1 VIAMTN
7 EASSAAKV
15 LPSGEQFEI
24 SVGGQRATVVEV
36 GGGLREYEVDGRP
49 VLEPYAAHRMRDGAH
64 GAVLVPWPNRLE
76 DGRYSFEGTTYQVPL
91 TEPEKR
97 NAIHGFLLWQPWE
110 ATERDADRIVMTT
123 RLYPREG
130 YPFTLGIRVSYE
142 LGPNG
147 LTAATIAENLGD
159 RACPFGHGQHPYLS
173 PGSGLID
180 ACTLQLSGSTRIV
193 TDSERQLPTRRVP
206 VDGTSFDF
214 LEPRELGQTQID
226 YAFTDLARDG
236 DGRAWTRLWG
246 PDGGCA
252 ALWVDDSYAFVE
264 TYTGDTLAPDRAR
277 RGLGTEPMTC
287 PPNGFASGDHVIR
300 LEPGESVAA
309 AWGACLS

>member
-1 VIAMTN
+1 MTA
-7 EASSAAKV
+7 ETSSRARV

-24 SVGGQRATVVEV
+24 KAGAQRATIVEV
-36 GGGLREYEVDGRP
+36 GGGLREYVVDGRP
-49 VLEPYAAHRMRDGAH
+49 VLEPYAADRMRDGAH
-64 GAVLVPWPNRLE
+64 GAPLIPWPNRLE
-76 DGRYSFEGTTYQVPL
+76 DGRYSFDGTTYRVPL

-110 ATERDADRIVMTT
+110 ATERDADRVVMTT
-123 RLYPREG
+123 HLYPREG
-130 YPFTLGIRVSYE
+130 YPFTLGIRISYE
-142 LGPNG
+142 LGPKG
-147 LTAATIAENLGD
+147 LTVATTAENLGD
-159 RACPFGHGQHPYLS
+159 RGCPYGHGQHPYLS
-173 PGSGLID
+173 PGSGHID

-193 TDSERQLPTRRVP
+193 TDPERQLPVGREP
-206 VDGTSFDF
+206 VEGTDFDF
-214 LEPRELGQTQID
+214 LEPRGLGEARID
-226 YAFTDLARDG
+226 HAFTDLARDD

-252 ALWVDDSYAFVE
+252 ELWVDDSYGFVE

-300 LEPGESVAA
+300 LEPGESVTAT
-309 AWGACLS
+309 WGACLS